1 MSRIPALIIINI
13 TDIQSGKERTL
24 CAFVR
29 DEVPIMILS
38 FFSFS
43 ALWDGLEDKN
53 SNDFILFLRFFF
65 H

>member
-13 TDIQSGKERTL
+13 TDIQSGKERAL

-29 DEVPIMILS
+29 DEVPIMIF

-43 ALWDGLEDKN
+43 SLLDGLEDNN
-53 SNDFILFLRFFF
+53 SSDFI
-65 H
+65 